1 MALRGIRGA
10 ITVEENSAQA
20 ISQASQLLITKIFS
34 ANQIKWDSVAAIIFS
49 STKDLTAAFPTT
61 AVRKLPASQNVP
73 LFDTLEVDVEGSLPM
88 CIRVLV
94 LADVDK
100 SLNELCHVYL
110 GNAKNLRPDLL
121 GSNE

>member
-20 ISQASQLLITKIFS
+20 IWQASQLLITKIFS
-34 ANQIKWDSVAAIIFS
+34 ANQIEIESVGAIIFS
-49 STKDLTAAFPTT
+49 STKDLTAAFPST
-61 AVRKLPASQNVP
+61 AVRKLPSLQYVP

-94 LADVDK
+94 LADLNK
-100 SLNELCHVYL
+100 SIRELCHIYL
-110 GNAKNLRPDLL
+110 GDAKNLRPDLE
-121 GSNE
+121 SPT